1 LLDRNSTVTDPD
13 SSNFATGVLTIA
25 ISAGAQATDVLSF
38 KPSGSGAT
46 LVAINGNQV
55 LVGGILIGTLTGGT
69 NKTPLAVTF
78 NSSATPTRV
87 QNLLRSLAFS
97 NTSSNPPTA
106 ARTMRITL
114 SDGAGGTSA
123 AVTKKIQI
131 GL

>member
-1 LLDRNSTVTDPD
+1 
-13 SSNFATGVLTIA
+13 
-25 ISAGAQATDVLSF
+25 
-38 KPSGSGAT
+38 
-46 LVAINGNQV
+46 
-55 LVGGILIGTLTGGT
+55 
-69 NKTPLAVTF
+69 VTF